1 MKKDGGEMDA
11 EDSNLP
17 PYFIINNDASTD
29 EEEIED
35 KR

>member
-1 MKKDGGEMDA
+1 MKKDGGDADA

-29 EEEIED
+29 EEEID
-35 KR
+35 DRR